1 MAGENGG
8 GQASGDVN
16 FGYSA
21 KTNKIGV
28 SGWSKGNEVGNVS
41 NTGVGERNEVTTTGL
56 RRPGSWIF
64 RQVVRLNRTYAGHS
78 IPILHDVR
86 AYMLDRVDNK

>member
-1 MAGENGG
+1 MAGENGS
-8 GQASGDVN
+8 GQASGEVN

-41 NTGVGERNEVTTTGL
+41 NTGVGERNEVTTTRASAAQARGFF
-56 RRPGSWIF
+56 G
-64 RQVVRLNRTYAGHS
+64 RLFG
-78 IPILHDVR
+78 
-86 AYMLDRVDNK
+86 